1 MKKAII
7 AVSVLLIFGGYFYLS
22 KPDKIVINEK
32 GKVAGLENKAR
43 MLLQGSRFW
52 ALQLRLANEEFNR
65 IEVPQKPSSAEM
77 QELYKK
83 MREAERALDE
93 KMKVLYSAEEE
104 QALQLRLKADSL
116 ERSGKWK
123 RIDDE
128 AECFKMKEL
137 EKLKT
142 IIPIIEKKLHIPK
155 P

>member
-77 QELYKK
+77 QELYKN

-104 QALQLRLKADSL
+104 QALQLRLIADSL

-142 IIPIIEKKLHIPK
+142 IILIIEKKLHIPK